1 MTFDTNS
8 TREKMLDN
16 DANLDKIVGGITF
29 DSSSAIVSIL
39 ELGRGSWK
47 DSSFSDSNVKGNSCQ
62 GSFPSFIDGSPVMYG
77 SGGSGGASDEFD
89 EITSDYNL
97 LGWKAF
103 NQLSPSK
110 KSWIV
115 STLVSFQGNAEEDAE
130 EEMLKA
136 MQKNSP
142 LPDEDVKV
150 IVEFIF
156 TVVYAYE
163 KLLEHISYV
172 DSSVWEVKSKSS
184 KKSSSKSNEDKEK
197 EFKEAFSSLGLLE

>member
-1 MTFDTNS
+1 
-8 TREKMLDN
+8 
-16 DANLDKIVGGITF
+16 
-29 DSSSAIVSIL
+29 
-39 ELGRGSWK
+39 
-47 DSSFSDSNVKGNSCQ
+47 
-62 GSFPSFIDGSPVMYG
+62 MYG

-130 EEMLKA
+130 EEMLEA

-172 DSSVWEVKSKSS
+172 DSSVWEVKSKG
-184 KKSSSKSNEDKEK
+184 KKSSKSTSKKEK
-197 EFKEAFSSLGLLE
+197 AEAFSESMSELGLL